1 MDHDRLHHRP
11 GTPWVR
17 LAPARR
23 WCPKK
28 GDPPDLAAAREGL
41 GRSRGGLTTKVHA
54 ACDALGNPVRYLL
67 TPGQRND
74 VTQAT
79 ELLGGYEVG
88 AVLADAVLA
97 DKGYD
102 AGWLVD
108 QIEAAGALAVIPP
121 KKNRVEQ
128 RSYDANLYADRNK
141 IERLFNRLK
150 HYRRVATR
158 YEKTGRNYLS
168 VVFLASTLISLL

>member
-1 MDHDRLHHRP
+1 
-11 GTPWVR
+11 
-17 LAPARR
+17 
-23 WCPKK
+23 
-28 GDPPDLAAAREGL
+28 
-41 GRSRGGLTTKVHA
+41 
-54 ACDALGNPVRYLL
+54 LL
-67 TPGQRND
+67 D
-74 VTQAT
+74 
-79 ELLGGYEVG
+79 GYEVG
-88 AVLADAVLA
+88 AVLA

-108 QIEAAGALAVIPP
+108 QIEAAGAIAVIPP

>member
-1 MDHDRLHHRP
+1 MDHDRLHHGP
-11 GTPWVR
+11 G
-17 LAPARR
+17 APTCR

-28 GDPPDLAAAREGL
+28 GDPPDIAAAREGL

-79 ELLGGYEVG
+79 ELLDGYEVG
-88 AVLADAVLA
+88 AVLA

-108 QIEAAGALAVIPP
+108 QIEAAGAIAVIPP